1 MARNVREER
10 LCGCRIERTRSAVLL
25 NYHLVLTRKCNLNC
39 VYCLGGEET
48 GPDSEIQYS
57 MDDLAKFLD
66 KDDDIQLMLYG
77 GEPTLRVPL
86 IIELMDRFPKA
97 RFMLQTNAL
106 LLNKIPVDYV
116 KRFHSILISI
126 DGAQETTD
134 SYRSDGVYQKVINNV
149 RWLHEIRFSGDI
161 VARMA
166 VSEQSD
172 IYRDVRHLI
181 DLRDPSFDN
190 VHWQL
195 NVIWSAEDNWKD
207 FDTWVN
213 DVYNPGISRLVED
226 WVRKMEKGVVEGIVP
241 FKPLLLSLLTGEG
254 VEMRCGSGL
263 DTFAIHVDGKIGV
276 CPISPDWDFS
286 IVGNIWETDPQE
298 LRNIMRVDEPCP
310 SCDEFGICGGRCL
323 FANKERLWGDEGFE
337 KVCEI
342 SRHLIETL
350 KKYVP
355 RVRELIEN
363 GMILIDDLDY
373 PEYNNG
379 CEIVP

>member
-1 MARNVREER
+1 M
-10 LCGCRIERTRSAVLL
+10 

-39 VYCLGGEET
+39 QYCHGGEET
-48 GPDSEIQYS
+48 GPDTEIQYS
-57 MDDLAKFLD
+57 IDELAAFLE

-77 GEPTLRVPL
+77 GEPTLRPSL
-86 IIELMDRFPKA
+86 IVELMDRFPSA

-106 LLNKIPVDYV
+106 LLNKLPADYV

-126 DGAQETTD
+126 DGTQKTTD
-134 SYRSDGVYQKVINNV
+134 GYRSDGVYQKVINNV
-149 RWLHEIRFSGDI
+149 RWLHEIGFSGDI

-195 NVIWSAEDNWKD
+195 NVVWDAEDNWQD

-213 DVYNPGISRLVED
+213 EVYNPGISRLVVD
-226 WVRKMEKGVVEGIVP
+226 WVRKMKDGVVEGIVP
-241 FKPLLLSLLTGEG
+241 FKPLMLSLLTGEG

-286 IVGNIWETDPQE
+286 IVGNIWESNPQE
-298 LRNIMRVDEPCP
+298 LRNVMRVDEPCP
-310 SCDEFGICGGRCL
+310 SCEEFAICGGRCL

-337 KVCEI
+337 KVCEV
-342 SRHLIETL
+342 SRHLFETL
-350 KKYVP
+350 KKHIP
-355 RVRELIEN
+355 RVRELIDN
-363 GMILIDDLDY
+363 GTISIEDLDY

>member
-1 MARNVREER
+1 MN
-10 LCGCRIERTRSAVLL
+10 
-25 NYHLVLTRKCNLNC
+25 
-39 VYCLGGEET
+39 
-48 GPDSEIQYS
+48 
-57 MDDLAKFLD
+57 DLATFLE
-66 KDDDIQLMLYG
+66 KDDDTQLMLYG
-77 GEPTLRVPL
+77 GEPTLRVPI
-86 IIELMDRFPKA
+86 IIELMDRFPTA

-106 LLNKIPVDYV
+106 LLNQIPQDYV
-116 KRFHSILISI
+116 NRFHSILVSI
-126 DGAQETTD
+126 DGIEETTD
-134 SYRSDGVYQKVINNV
+134 GYRSNGVYRKVIKNV
-149 RWLHEIRFSGDI
+149 KWLREIGYEGDI

-195 NVIWSAEDNWKD
+195 NVVWDAEDNWQD
-207 FDTWVN
+207 FDKWVN
-213 DVYNPGISRLVED
+213 EVYNPGISRLVED
-226 WVRKMEKGVVEGIVP
+226 WVRKMEEGVVEGIVP
-241 FKPLLLSLLTGEG
+241 FKPLMLSLLTGEG

-276 CPISPDWDFS
+276 CPISPDWEFS
-286 IVGNIWETDPQE
+286 IVGNIWDSEPQK

-310 SCDEFGICGGRCL
+310 SCREFEICGGRCL
-323 FANKERLWGDEGFE
+323 FANKERLWGEEGFE
-337 KVCEI
+337 KVCEV
-342 SRHLIETL
+342 SRHLIDAL
-350 KKYVP
+350 KKHVP

-363 GMILIDDLDY
+363 GTISMEELDY